1 MKFMF
6 FLLLL
11 VFSNLGFAQ
20 SAEDVLK
27 SLQNK
32 FDSISD
38 LTVNFNQKSA
48 GKSLLSGTMFFK
60 KENKIRLEIEN
71 QLIISDGESIWNY
84 SKKQNKVVISNYE
97 EEGAGLLS
105 INYIVYK
112 YPSECDLE
120 LSSEGSND
128 VLILKPKT
136 KKNNMGVVKLYIS
149 KDFTINK
156 AEISGNTSGISEIVF
171 SNYKLNQKL
180 SESKFLFKQPEGT
193 SVVDL
198 R

>member
-1 MKFMF
+1 MF
-6 FLLLL
+6 FSLLF
-11 VFSNLGFAQ
+11 VFFNLSFAQ
-20 SAEDVLK
+20 SAENVLK

-60 KENKIRLEIEN
+60 KENKIRLEIDN

-120 LSSEGSND
+120 LSSEGNND
-128 VLILKPKT
+128 ILILKPKT

-156 AEISGNTSGISEIVF
+156 AELSRNTSGMSEIVF

-180 SESKFLFKQPEGT
+180 SESKFLFKEPEGT